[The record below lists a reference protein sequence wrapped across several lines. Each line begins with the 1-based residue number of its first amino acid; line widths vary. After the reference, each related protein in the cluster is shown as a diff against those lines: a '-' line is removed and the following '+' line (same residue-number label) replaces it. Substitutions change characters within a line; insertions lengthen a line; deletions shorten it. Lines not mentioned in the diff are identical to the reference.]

1 MRRLRN
7 LRSVYYGW
15 RIALALAITET
26 ISWGIIYY
34 AFSVFISPMELDTG
48 WTRTQLTG
56 AFSLALLLRGA
67 MAVPVGIWIDRHG
80 ARLLMTTAS
89 LLASG
94 LVILWSQASGPLMY
108 YLIWAGLGVCMA
120 ALFYEPAFT
129 VIANWFLRRRA
140 RALAFITF
148 IAGFASTI
156 FLPLADLLLQRHG
169 WRTAVLLLGIVL
181 AITTVPL
188 HALVLRR
195 RPADIGLQPDG
206 AQEADDTAA
215 TAPSRSVREVLRGG
229 GFRAL
234 TAAFSLAML
243 AGNAIRVHFVPF
255 LLDQGVTSS
264 LAATGAG
271 AIGAAQVL
279 GRLFFAPFTER
290 FSLRLLTAGTFVL
303 QALALLLLLTVRA
316 AWGIW
321 LFVLLF
327 GAGIGAATLL
337 RPAILVQRYGAAQF
351 GRISSVMVVFLT
363 LAGTIAPVGAG
374 ALYDHFGS
382 YGPMLWLTT
391 GIMLAAMLAML
402 LAPGP
407 ATRDAGS

>member
-1 MRRLRN
+1 
-7 LRSVYYGW
+7 
-15 RIALALAITET
+15 
-26 ISWGIIYY
+26 
-34 AFSVFISPMELDTG
+34 MELDTG

-80 ARLLMTTAS
+80 ARVLMTTAS

-94 LVILWSQASGPLMY
+94 LMILWSQASAPLMY
-108 YLIWAGLGVCMA
+108 YLVWAGLGVCMA

-129 VIANWFLRRRA
+129 VIANWFLRRRT
-140 RALAFITF
+140 RALAFITLV
-148 IAGFASTI
+148 AGFASTI

-169 WRTAVLLLGIVL
+169 WRTAVLLLQRHGWRTAVLLLGITL
-181 AITTVPL
+181 AKTTVPL

-206 AQEADDTAA
+206 ALETDDTAA
-215 TAPSRSVREVLRGG
+215 AAPSLTAREVLRSA

-255 LLDQGVTSS
+255 LLDQGVTSN

-271 AIGAAQVL
+271 TIGAAQVL

-290 FSLRLLTAGTFVL
+290 FSLRLLTAGTFAL

-337 RPAILVQRYGAAQF
+337 RPAILAQRYGPAQF
-351 GRISSVMVVFLT
+351 GRISSVMVIFLT

-374 ALYDHFGS
+374 VLYDQFGS

-391 GIMLAAMLAML
+391 GITLTAMLAML
-402 LAPGP
+402 LARGP
-407 ATRDAGS
+407 VTKVAGS